1 MILLCFFCVWFGLQD
16 KLCEGG
22 RRYSINTK
30 KLRTQMH
37 LFTDQV
43 KVFLLLS
50 AHQWMRE
57 WILYLPQ
64 LPSFLALCKLQVFLL
79 PALIPEV
86 SFSSSPDPMHSMC
99 SQCVNSILNCLL
111 TGPAFAPHFSHFLL
125 IYTVFEL
132 LRLTGNTIGRLS
144 LTWQFWFAKK
154 HLPSLFW
161 RLP

>member
-1 MILLCFFCVWFGLQD
+1 MLFCIWFGMQD

-30 KLRTQMH
+30 NLRTQMH

-64 LPSFLALCKLQVFLL
+64 LPRFPALCKLQVFLL

-86 SFSSSPDPMHSMC
+86 SFSSPPGPMHSMS
-99 SQCVNSILNCLL
+99 SQCVNSIFRCFETPHNEIKCVLSIKESNFDGKEWVKIFTFAYGQGLRGL
-111 TGPAFAPHFSHFLL
+111 TLDPPLPL
-125 IYTVFEL
+125 P
-132 LRLTGNTIGRLS
+132 LRSAWL
-144 LTWQFWFAKK
+144 
-154 HLPSLFW
+154 
-161 RLP
+161 